1 MDSSEKVLKV
11 VEAKSKDAGRGIARV
26 DPAIMDILGLTPGD
40 VVQIEGKKR
49 TVAIVWSVS
58 MEQSEGTRKRA

>member
-11 VEAKSKDAGRGIARV
+11 AEAKSKDAGRGIARV
-26 DPAIMDILGLTPGD
+26 DPAVMEVLKLTPGD

-49 TVAIVWSVS
+49 TP
-58 MEQSEGTRKRA
+58 